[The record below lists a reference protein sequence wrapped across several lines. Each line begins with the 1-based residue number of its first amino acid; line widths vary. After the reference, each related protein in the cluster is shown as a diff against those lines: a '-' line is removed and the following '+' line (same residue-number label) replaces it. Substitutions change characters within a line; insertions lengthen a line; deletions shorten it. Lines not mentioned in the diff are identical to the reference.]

1 MKAANKIKIKKKLTI
16 IIAGIQDEYTKGII
30 NKYKMSKN
38 FNLFSLNTFVS
49 DEIQEL
55 LFKNINIVWTGY
67 TKNYFGSSGVF
78 FLSGKYEK
86 PIISSNHGLISIYN
100 KKYKTG
106 YTVEINNI
114 KKIEKV
120 LTRVIS
126 SNKKINSTNFKILNR
141 RHNSEKFSNTI
152 VRSLEKI

>member
-1 MKAANKIKIKKKLTI
+1 M
-16 IIAGIQDEYTKGII
+16 E
-30 NKYKMSKN
+30 
-38 FNLFSLNTFVS
+38 
-49 DEIQEL
+49 
-55 LFKNINIVWTGY
+55 
-67 TKNYFGSSGVF
+67 F

-86 PIISSNHGLISIYN
+86 PIISSNHGLISMYN

-126 SNKKINSTNFKILNR
+126 SNIKINYTNFKILNR

-152 VRSLEKI
+152 VCSLEKI